1 MAVALYARVSTTR
14 QAEKDLSIPDQL
26 RQMRDW
32 CKDQGL
38 AVAMEYVEP
47 GASATDDRR
56 PVFQQMIADAT
67 LEPSPYEAIIVHS
80 RSRFF
85 RDLFQF
91 LSYERTL
98 KRSGV
103 KVVSITQQTSDDP
116 AGEMARTIFSLFD
129 EYQSK
134 ENGKHTLRAMKE
146 NARQGYFNGSRP
158 PFGYKTIEAD
168 AKGRRGKKK
177 RLEVDPAEAA
187 IVRKVFALYLNGAKG
202 AALGEKGIASHLNDK
217 AITLRGQKWTRG
229 KVHVLLA
236 NATYCGAYVFNRTS
250 NKTGDAKPEAEWVR
264 VAVEPIIDAG
274 TFGRVRAQRAG
285 RAPAK
290 VPPRLVNSPTLLT
303 GLLKCGHCGAGMTL
317 ATGKGGKYRYYKCQ
331 SRIAKGNAQCRSGN
345 IPMQRLDEL
354 VLKALSDKVFTPER
368 LKSMIAGMRERMR
381 SSHSTQDARLKVL
394 TRELNEL
401 KERSDR
407 LFEAVESGHLPLD
420 TALQQRAHKLQA
432 RRQEL
437 LLEVAGAKRETE
449 TPLKALKAGQV
460 DAFGRALRS
469 RLGGNQP
476 FAKQYLRLLV
486 SEIRVADKALEMRGS
501 YAALAHAVAQNKA
514 GTHPAV
520 PSFASSWLPDQGS
533 NLGPAD
539 YRNPEVSPGPGLS
552 LGRLASS
559 RVGPGV

>member
-1 MAVALYARVSTTR
+1 MAVALYARVSTTK

-56 PVFQQMIADAT
+56 AVFQQMIADAT
-67 LEPSPYEAIIVHS
+67 LEPSPYASIIVHS

-98 KRSGV
+98 KRAGV

-134 ENGKHTLRAMKE
+134 ENGKHTLRAMRE

-158 PFGYKTIEAD
+158 PFGYRTVEAE

-177 RLEVDPAEAA
+177 RLEVDPGEAA
-187 IVRKVFALYLNGAKG
+187 IVRKVFELYLNGVKG
-202 AALGEKGIASHLNDK
+202 APLGEKGIASYLNDK
-217 AITLRGQKWTRG
+217 GLTLRGQKWTRG
-229 KVHVLLA
+229 KVHNVLA
-236 NATYCGAYVFNRTS
+236 NATYCGEYVFNRTS
-250 NKTGDAKPEAEWVR
+250 NKTGEAKLESEWVR
-264 VAVEPIIDAG
+264 VSVEPIMDAA
-274 TFGRVRAQRAG
+274 TFGRVRTQRAA
-285 RAPAK
+285 RAPAS
-290 VPPRLVNSPTLLT
+290 VPPRVVNSPTLLT

-331 SRIAKGNAQCRSGN
+331 SRIAKGNTQCPSGN

-354 VLKALSDKVFTPER
+354 VLKALAEKVFTPER
-368 LKSMIAGMRERMR
+368 LKTMIAGVRERMR
-381 SSHSTQDARLKVL
+381 SSHSGQDARLKVL
-394 TRELNEL
+394 TKELNEL
-401 KERSDR
+401 KARSDR

-437 LLEVAGAKRETE
+437 LLEIAGAKRETE
-449 TPLKALKAGQV
+449 TPLKALNAGQV
-460 DAFGRALRS
+460 EAFGRALRS

-501 YAALAHAVAQNKA
+501 YAALAHAVAENKV
-514 GTHPAV
+514 GTVAAV
-520 PSFASSWLPDQGS
+520 PSFASKWLPDQGS

-539 YRNPEVSPGPGLS
+539 
-552 LGRLASS
+552 
-559 RVGPGV
+559 